1 MSKYSFQHIP
11 FCFLDPPEFTFYVCF
26 SLRSREKSRGN
37 RQKRI
42 FAPKNTSIFITMKTR
57 KPLQIKASGESG
69 VKWART
75 IDLHDVNVTL

>member
-1 MSKYSFQHIP
+1 MQTLNLEKY
-11 FCFLDPPEFTFYVCF
+11 FYF
-26 SLRSREKSRGN
+26 YHNK
-37 RQKRI
+37 
-42 FAPKNTSIFITMKTR
+42 KNR